1 MLVVVSQCKNAEKY
15 RKKSKSEN
23 TKRTEKNQPT
33 NNNADK
39 HSYLPESD
47 YTYSLRKFNKT
58 KMSCVERNRK
68 IKIVAMH
75 IQPANNKLTPNKST
89 KDSKWI
95 NIMPISIFIYAHI
108 YSFIPFLVGICTE
121 TARFAIT
128 WRSAYVC
135 FFHSCSIDFS
145 FVWLHNFGYV
155 VYRVWFFFFPRLPPI
170 GLATQLKF
178 NSVIFWCVFFLV
190 NRIC

>member
-1 MLVVVSQCKNAEKY
+1 
-15 RKKSKSEN
+15 
-23 TKRTEKNQPT
+23 
-33 NNNADK
+33 
-39 HSYLPESD
+39 
-47 YTYSLRKFNKT
+47 
-58 KMSCVERNRK
+58 MSCVERNRK

-155 VYRVWFFFFPRLPPI
+155 VYRVWFCCFFLSS
-170 GLATQLKF
+170 LASHRFSHTAKIQQRDIL
-178 NSVIFWCVFFLV
+178 VCVFFWSTGYV
-190 NRIC
+190 NFSVILSIFIRHTKLA

>member
-1 MLVVVSQCKNAEKY
+1 MLVVVSQCKNAENY

-47 YTYSLRKFNKT
+47 NTYSLRKFNKT
-58 KMSCVERNRK
+58 KMSCVERSRK

-108 YSFIPFLVGICTE
+108 FSFIPFLVGICTE

-155 VYRVWFFFFPRLPPI
+155 VYRVWFFCISL
-170 GLATQLKF
+170 
-178 NSVIFWCVFFLV
+178 WFLV
-190 NRIC
+190 CLPSI